1 MLVGYLKVYSYNR
14 RRIKWVFVAVCI
26 AAAVIAG
33 RLFYIMVVKA
43 EYYSER
49 AEQLHERE
57 RSIKA
62 PRGKIYDR
70 NGNILADNRA
80 VCSVSVIHSQIE
92 DEEKVIKLLE
102 KYLDKSPDEIRKKVT
117 KISSREIVAV
127 NVDKESGERIKEA
140 SLPGVKVDED
150 YKRNYPYN
158 ELASKILGFT
168 GADNQGILGLEVSY
182 DSVLTGTPGSINAVT
197 DAKGVEL
204 AEYADTRTDPK
215 AGNSLITTLDINIQK
230 YAEQAAYKVMTEK
243 NAERVCVLVMN
254 PQNGEIYAMVDAP
267 EYNLNKPFEL
277 VEYTKNE
284 KKSESDDNDNLEP
297 ESDSDADKNTESDAD
312 VDANTKSDN
321 MSVTA
326 ISQMDKLNNMWR
338 NYLISDTY
346 EPGSTAKIV
355 TLTAALETGSVD
367 KSNTFFCPGYRIVED
382 RRIRCSKTTGHGS
395 QSLEQA
401 LMNSCNPAFMDI
413 GERTGVD
420 NMYDYYHKL
429 GLFDRSGIDLP
440 GEANSIMHKKENV
453 GPVELATMSFGQSFQ
468 VTPIQFMAAVASVIN
483 GGYSITP
490 HIGRQIVNSENG
502 AMSVLEFAEKKQV
515 ISENTSLQMRE
526 MLEKVVS
533 EGGGSKCAIEGYRIG
548 GKTATSE
555 KLPRGNGRYISSFIG
570 FAPADNPVVMT
581 AVLIDEPEGT
591 YYGGTIA
598 APVVR
603 DIFLNILPYL
613 GIDKVSNEY

>member
-1 MLVGYLKVYSYNR
+1 MQDDRVKVYSYNR
-14 RRIKWVFVAVCI
+14 RRIKYIFVMVCI
-26 AAAVIAG
+26 AATVIIG
-33 RLFYIMVVKA
+33 RLAYIMVLKA
-43 EYYSER
+43 KYYSER
-49 AEQLHERE
+49 ADNLHERE

-62 PRGKIYDR
+62 PRGRIYDR

-92 DEEKVIKLLE
+92 DEEAVIDLLE
-102 KYLDKSPDEIRKKVT
+102 KYLDKSPEEIRKKVT
-117 KISSREIVAV
+117 KVSSREIIAV
-127 NVDKESGERIKEA
+127 NVSEETGDMIRA
-140 SLPGVKVDED
+140 AALPGIKVDED
-150 YKRNYPYN
+150 YKRNYPYD
-158 ELASKILGFT
+158 ELASKMIGFT

-182 DSVLTGTPGSINAVT
+182 DSVLTGVPGSINAVT
-197 DAKGVEL
+197 DARGIEL
-204 AEYADTRTDPK
+204 AEYAETRNDPIP
-215 AGNSLITTLDINIQK
+215 GDDLVTTIDINIQK
-230 YAEQAAYKVMTEK
+230 YATQAAYKVMTEK
-243 NAERVCVLVMN
+243 NANRVCVLVMN

-277 VEYTKNE
+277 INDGEKSAESTENGIEKDTDARKEEANDQASGNIYT
-284 KKSESDDNDNLEP
+284 
-297 ESDSDADKNTESDAD
+297 
-312 VDANTKSDN
+312 V
-321 MSVTA
+321 M
-326 ISQMDKLNNMWR
+326 SQMDKLNNMWR

-346 EPGSTAKIV
+346 EPGSTAKMI
-355 TLTAALETGSVD
+355 TLTAALETGAVN
-367 KSNTFFCPGYRIVED
+367 KSNSFYCPGYRIVED

-395 QSLEQA
+395 QTLEQA

-420 NMYDYYHKL
+420 GLYEYYHKL
-429 GLFDRSGIDLP
+429 GLFDRCGIDLP

-468 VTPIQFMAAVASVIN
+468 VTPIQFMSAVASVIN

-490 HIGRQIVNSENG
+490 HIGQKVMDSETG
-502 AMSVLEFAEKKQV
+502 ETSVLGFEEKKQV

-526 MLEKVVS
+526 MLEKVVA

-555 KLPRGNGRYISSFIG
+555 KLPRGTGRYISSFIG
-570 FAPADNPVVMT
+570 FAPADNPVVMA

>member
-1 MLVGYLKVYSYNR
+1 MQDDRVKVYSYNR
-14 RRIKWVFVAVCI
+14 RRIKYIFVMVCI
-26 AAAVIAG
+26 AATVIIG
-33 RLFYIMVVKA
+33 RLAYIMVLKA
-43 EYYSER
+43 KYYSER
-49 AEQLHERE
+49 ADNLHERE

-62 PRGKIYDR
+62 PRGRIYDR

-92 DEEKVIKLLE
+92 DEEAVIDLLE
-102 KYLDKSPDEIRKKVT
+102 KYLDKSPEEIRKKVT
-117 KISSREIVAV
+117 KVSSREIIAV
-127 NVDKESGERIKEA
+127 NVSEETGDMIRA
-140 SLPGVKVDED
+140 AALPGIKVDED
-150 YKRNYPYN
+150 YKRNYPYD
-158 ELASKILGFT
+158 ELASKMLGFT

-182 DSVLTGTPGSINAVT
+182 DSVLTGVPGSINAVT
-197 DAKGVEL
+197 DARGIEL
-204 AEYADTRTDPK
+204 AEYAETRNDPIP
-215 AGNSLITTLDINIQK
+215 GDDLVTTIDINIQK
-230 YAEQAAYKVMTEK
+230 YATQAAYKVMTEK
-243 NAERVCVLVMN
+243 NANRVCMLVMN

-277 VEYTKNE
+277 INDGE
-284 KKSESDDNDNLEP
+284 KSAESTENGIEKDTDARKEEANDQASGNIH
-297 ESDSDADKNTESDAD
+297 T
-312 VDANTKSDN
+312 V
-321 MSVTA
+321 M
-326 ISQMDKLNNMWR
+326 SQMDKLNNMWR

-346 EPGSTAKIV
+346 EPGSTAKMI
-355 TLTAALETGSVD
+355 TLTAALETGAVD
-367 KSNTFFCPGYRIVED
+367 KSNSFYCPGYRIVED

-395 QSLEQA
+395 QTLEQA

-420 NMYDYYHKL
+420 GLYEYYHKL
-429 GLFDRSGIDLP
+429 GLFDRCGIDLP

-468 VTPIQFMAAVASVIN
+468 VTPIQFMSAVASVIN

-490 HIGRQIVNSENG
+490 HIGQKVMDSETG
-502 AMSVLEFAEKKQV
+502 ETSVLGFEEKKQV

-526 MLEKVVS
+526 MLEKVVA

-555 KLPRGNGRYISSFIG
+555 KLPRGTGRYISSFIG
-570 FAPADNPVVMT
+570 FAPADNPVVMA

>member
-1 MLVGYLKVYSYNR
+1 MQDDRVKVYSYNR
-14 RRIKWVFVAVCI
+14 RRIKYIFVMVCI
-26 AAAVIAG
+26 AATVIIG
-33 RLFYIMVVKA
+33 RLAYIMVLKA
-43 EYYSER
+43 KYYSER
-49 AEQLHERE
+49 ADNLHERE

-62 PRGKIYDR
+62 PRGRIYDR

-92 DEEKVIKLLE
+92 DEEAVIDLLE
-102 KYLDKSPDEIRKKVT
+102 KYLDKSPEEIRKKVT
-117 KISSREIVAV
+117 KISSREIIAV
-127 NVDKESGERIKEA
+127 NVSEETGDMIRA
-140 SLPGVKVDED
+140 AALPGIKVDED
-150 YKRNYPYN
+150 YKRNYPYD
-158 ELASKILGFT
+158 ELASKMLGFT

-182 DSVLTGTPGSINAVT
+182 DSVLTGVPGSINAVT
-197 DAKGVEL
+197 DARGIEL
-204 AEYADTRTDPK
+204 AEYAETRNDPIP
-215 AGNSLITTLDINIQK
+215 GDDLVTTIDINIQK
-230 YAEQAAYKVMTEK
+230 YATQAAYKVMTEK
-243 NAERVCVLVMN
+243 NANRVCVLVMN

-277 VEYTKNE
+277 INDGEKSAESTENGIEKDTDARKEEANDQASGNIYT
-284 KKSESDDNDNLEP
+284 
-297 ESDSDADKNTESDAD
+297 
-312 VDANTKSDN
+312 V
-321 MSVTA
+321 M
-326 ISQMDKLNNMWR
+326 SQMDKLNNMWR

-346 EPGSTAKIV
+346 EPGSTAKMI
-355 TLTAALETGSVD
+355 TLTAALETGAVN
-367 KSNTFFCPGYRIVED
+367 KSNSFYCPGYRIVED

-395 QSLEQA
+395 QTLEQA

-420 NMYDYYHKL
+420 GLYEYYHKL
-429 GLFDRSGIDLP
+429 GLFDRCGIDLP

-468 VTPIQFMAAVASVIN
+468 VTPIQFMSAVASVIN

-490 HIGRQIVNSENG
+490 HIGQKVMDSETG
-502 AMSVLEFAEKKQV
+502 ETSVLGFEEKKQV

-526 MLEKVVS
+526 MLEKVVA

-555 KLPRGNGRYISSFIG
+555 KLPRGTGRYISSFIG
-570 FAPADNPVVMT
+570 FAPADNPVVMA

>member
-1 MLVGYLKVYSYNR
+1 MQDDRVKVYSYNR
-14 RRIKWVFVAVCI
+14 RRIKYIFVMVCI
-26 AAAVIAG
+26 AAAVIIG
-33 RLFYIMVVKA
+33 RLAYIMVLKA
-43 EYYSER
+43 KYYSER
-49 AEQLHERE
+49 ADNLHERE

-62 PRGKIYDR
+62 PRGRIYDR

-92 DEEKVIKLLE
+92 DEEAVIDLLE
-102 KYLDKSPDEIRKKVT
+102 KYLDKSPEEIRKKVT
-117 KISSREIVAV
+117 KVSSREIIAV
-127 NVDKESGERIKEA
+127 NVSEETGDMIRA
-140 SLPGVKVDED
+140 AALPGIKVDED
-150 YKRNYPYN
+150 YKRNYPYD
-158 ELASKILGFT
+158 ELASKMLGFT

-182 DSVLTGTPGSINAVT
+182 DSVLTGVPGSINAVT
-197 DAKGVEL
+197 DARGIEL
-204 AEYADTRTDPK
+204 AEYAETRNDPIP
-215 AGNSLITTLDINIQK
+215 GDDLVTTIDINIQK
-230 YAEQAAYKVMTEK
+230 YATQAAYKVMTEK
-243 NAERVCVLVMN
+243 NANRVCVLVMN

-277 VEYTKNE
+277 INDGE
-284 KKSESDDNDNLEP
+284 KSAESTENGIEKDTDARKEEANDQAPGNIH
-297 ESDSDADKNTESDAD
+297 T
-312 VDANTKSDN
+312 V
-321 MSVTA
+321 M
-326 ISQMDKLNNMWR
+326 SQMDKLNNMWR

-346 EPGSTAKIV
+346 EPGSTAKMI
-355 TLTAALETGSVD
+355 TLTAALETGAVD
-367 KSNTFFCPGYRIVED
+367 KSNSFYCPGYRIVED

-395 QSLEQA
+395 QTLEQA

-420 NMYDYYHKL
+420 GLYEYYHKL
-429 GLFDRSGIDLP
+429 GLFDRCGIDLP

-468 VTPIQFMAAVASVIN
+468 VTPIQFMSAVASVIN

-490 HIGRQIVNSENG
+490 HIGQKVMDSETG
-502 AMSVLEFAEKKQV
+502 ETSVLGFEEKKQV

-526 MLEKVVS
+526 MLEKVVA

-555 KLPRGNGRYISSFIG
+555 KLPRGTGRYISSFIG
-570 FAPADNPVVMT
+570 FAPADNPVVMA

>member
-1 MLVGYLKVYSYNR
+1 MQDDRVKVYSYNR
-14 RRIKWVFVAVCI
+14 RRIKYIFVMVCI
-26 AAAVIAG
+26 AAAVIIG
-33 RLFYIMVVKA
+33 RLAYIMVLKA
-43 EYYSER
+43 KYYSER
-49 AEQLHERE
+49 ADNLHERE

-62 PRGKIYDR
+62 PRGRIYDR

-92 DEEKVIKLLE
+92 DEEAVIDLLE
-102 KYLDKSPDEIRKKVT
+102 KYLDKSPEEIRKKVT
-117 KISSREIVAV
+117 KVSSREIIAV
-127 NVDKESGERIKEA
+127 NVSEETGDMIRA
-140 SLPGVKVDED
+140 AALPGIKVDED
-150 YKRNYPYN
+150 YKRNYPYD
-158 ELASKILGFT
+158 ELASKMIGFT

-182 DSVLTGTPGSINAVT
+182 DSVLTGVPGSINAVT
-197 DAKGVEL
+197 DARGIEL
-204 AEYADTRTDPK
+204 AEYAETRNDPIP
-215 AGNSLITTLDINIQK
+215 GDDLVTTIDINIQK
-230 YAEQAAYKVMTEK
+230 YATQAAYKVMTEK
-243 NAERVCVLVMN
+243 NANRVCVLVMN

-277 VEYTKNE
+277 INDGEKSAESTENGIEKDTDARKEEANDQASGNIYT
-284 KKSESDDNDNLEP
+284 
-297 ESDSDADKNTESDAD
+297 
-312 VDANTKSDN
+312 V
-321 MSVTA
+321 M
-326 ISQMDKLNNMWR
+326 SQMDKLNNMWR

-346 EPGSTAKIV
+346 EPGSTAKMI
-355 TLTAALETGSVD
+355 TLTAALETGAVD
-367 KSNTFFCPGYRIVED
+367 KSNSFYCPGYRIVED

-395 QSLEQA
+395 QTLEQA

-420 NMYDYYHKL
+420 GLYEYYHKL
-429 GLFDRSGIDLP
+429 GLFDRCGIDLP

-468 VTPIQFMAAVASVIN
+468 VTPIQFMSAVASVIN

-490 HIGRQIVNSENG
+490 HIGQKVMDSETG
-502 AMSVLEFAEKKQV
+502 ETSVLGFEEKKQV

-526 MLEKVVS
+526 MLEKVVA

-555 KLPRGNGRYISSFIG
+555 KLPRGTGRYISSFIG
-570 FAPADNPVVMT
+570 FAPADNPVVMA

>member
-1 MLVGYLKVYSYNR
+1 MQDDRVKVYSYNR
-14 RRIKWVFVAVCI
+14 RRIKYIFVMVCI
-26 AAAVIAG
+26 AATVIIG
-33 RLFYIMVVKA
+33 RLAYIMVLKA
-43 EYYSER
+43 KYYSER
-49 AEQLHERE
+49 ADNLHERE

-62 PRGKIYDR
+62 PRGRIYDR

-92 DEEKVIKLLE
+92 DEEAVIDLLE
-102 KYLDKSPDEIRKKVT
+102 KYLDKSPEEIRKKVT
-117 KISSREIVAV
+117 KVSSREIIAV
-127 NVDKESGERIKEA
+127 NVSEETGDMIRA
-140 SLPGVKVDED
+140 AALPGIKVDED
-150 YKRNYPYN
+150 YKRNYPYD
-158 ELASKILGFT
+158 ELASKMLGFT

-182 DSVLTGTPGSINAVT
+182 DSVLTGVPGSINAVT
-197 DAKGVEL
+197 DARGIEL
-204 AEYADTRTDPK
+204 AEYAETRNDPIP
-215 AGNSLITTLDINIQK
+215 GDDLVTTIDINIQK
-230 YAEQAAYKVMTEK
+230 YATQAAYKVMTEK
-243 NAERVCVLVMN
+243 NANRVCVLVMN

-277 VEYTKNE
+277 INDGEKSAESTENGIEKDTDARKEEANDQASGNIYT
-284 KKSESDDNDNLEP
+284 
-297 ESDSDADKNTESDAD
+297 
-312 VDANTKSDN
+312 V
-321 MSVTA
+321 M
-326 ISQMDKLNNMWR
+326 SQMDKLNNMWR

-346 EPGSTAKIV
+346 EPGSTAKMI
-355 TLTAALETGSVD
+355 TLTAALETGAVN
-367 KSNTFFCPGYRIVED
+367 KSNSFYCPGYRIVED

-395 QSLEQA
+395 QTLEQA

-420 NMYDYYHKL
+420 GLYEYYHKL
-429 GLFDRSGIDLP
+429 GLFDRCGIDLP

-468 VTPIQFMAAVASVIN
+468 VPPIQFMSAVASVIN

-490 HIGRQIVNSENG
+490 HIGQKVMDSETG
-502 AMSVLEFAEKKQV
+502 ETSVLGFEEKKQV

-526 MLEKVVS
+526 MLEKVVA

-555 KLPRGNGRYISSFIG
+555 KLPRGTGRYISSFIG
-570 FAPADNPVVMT
+570 FAPADNPVVMA

>member
-1 MLVGYLKVYSYNR
+1 MQDDRVKVYSYNR
-14 RRIKWVFVAVCI
+14 RRIKYIFVMVCI
-26 AAAVIAG
+26 AATVIIG
-33 RLFYIMVVKA
+33 RLAYIMVLKA
-43 EYYSER
+43 KYYSER
-49 AEQLHERE
+49 ADNLHERE

-62 PRGKIYDR
+62 PRGRIYDR

-92 DEEKVIKLLE
+92 DEEAVIDLLE
-102 KYLDKSPDEIRKKVT
+102 KYLDKSPEEIRKKVT
-117 KISSREIVAV
+117 KVSSREIIAV
-127 NVDKESGERIKEA
+127 NVSEETGDMIRA
-140 SLPGVKVDED
+140 AALPGIKVDED
-150 YKRNYPYN
+150 YKRNYPYD
-158 ELASKILGFT
+158 ELASKMLGFT

-182 DSVLTGTPGSINAVT
+182 DSVLTGVPGSINAVT
-197 DAKGVEL
+197 DARGIEL
-204 AEYADTRTDPK
+204 AEYAETRNDPIP
-215 AGNSLITTLDINIQK
+215 GDDLVTTIDINIQK
-230 YAEQAAYKVMTEK
+230 YATQAAYKVMTEK
-243 NAERVCVLVMN
+243 NANRVCVLVMN

-277 VEYTKNE
+277 INDGEKSAESTENGIEKDTDARKEEANDQASGNIYT
-284 KKSESDDNDNLEP
+284 
-297 ESDSDADKNTESDAD
+297 
-312 VDANTKSDN
+312 V
-321 MSVTA
+321 M
-326 ISQMDKLNNMWR
+326 SQMDKLNNMWR

-346 EPGSTAKIV
+346 EPGSTAKMI
-355 TLTAALETGSVD
+355 TLTAALETGAVN
-367 KSNTFFCPGYRIVED
+367 KSNSFYCPGYRIVED

-395 QSLEQA
+395 QTLEQA
-401 LMNSCNPAFMDI
+401 LRNSCNPAFMDI

-420 NMYDYYHKL
+420 GLYEYYHKL
-429 GLFDRSGIDLP
+429 GLFDRCGIDLP

-468 VTPIQFMAAVASVIN
+468 VTPIQFMSAVASVIN

-490 HIGRQIVNSENG
+490 HIGQKVMDSETG
-502 AMSVLEFAEKKQV
+502 ETSVLGFEEKKQV

-526 MLEKVVS
+526 MLEKVVA

-555 KLPRGNGRYISSFIG
+555 KLPRGTGRYISSFIG
-570 FAPADNPVVMT
+570 FAPADNPVVMA

>member
-92 DEEKVIKLLE
+92 DEEKVINLLE
-102 KYLDKSPDEIRKKVT
+102 KYLDKSPEEIRKKVT

-355 TLTAALETGSVD
+355 TLTAALETGSVN
-367 KSNTFFCPGYRIVED
+367 KNNTFFCPGYRIVED

-490 HIGRQIVNSENG
+490 HIGRLIVNSENG

>member
-1 MLVGYLKVYSYNR
+1 MQDDRVKVYSYNR
-14 RRIKWVFVAVCI
+14 RRIKYIFVMVCI
-26 AAAVIAG
+26 AATVIIG
-33 RLFYIMVVKA
+33 RLAYIMVLKA
-43 EYYSER
+43 KYYSER
-49 AEQLHERE
+49 ADNLHERE

-62 PRGKIYDR
+62 PRGRIYDR

-92 DEEKVIKLLE
+92 DEEAVIDLLE
-102 KYLDKSPDEIRKKVT
+102 KYLDKSPEEIRKKVT
-117 KISSREIVAV
+117 KVSSREIIAV
-127 NVDKESGERIKEA
+127 NVSEETGDMIRA
-140 SLPGVKVDED
+140 AALPGIKVDED
-150 YKRNYPYN
+150 YKRNYPYD
-158 ELASKILGFT
+158 ELASKMLGFT

-182 DSVLTGTPGSINAVT
+182 DSVLTGVPGSINAVT
-197 DAKGVEL
+197 DARGIEL
-204 AEYADTRTDPK
+204 AEYAETRNDPIP
-215 AGNSLITTLDINIQK
+215 GDDLVTTIDINIQK
-230 YAEQAAYKVMTEK
+230 YATQAAYKVMTEK
-243 NAERVCVLVMN
+243 NANRVCVLVMN

-277 VEYTKNE
+277 INDGEKSAESTENGIEKDTDARKEEANDQASGNIYT
-284 KKSESDDNDNLEP
+284 
-297 ESDSDADKNTESDAD
+297 
-312 VDANTKSDN
+312 V
-321 MSVTA
+321 M
-326 ISQMDKLNNMWR
+326 SQMDKLNNMWR

-346 EPGSTAKIV
+346 EPGSTAKMI
-355 TLTAALETGSVD
+355 TLTAALETGAVD
-367 KSNTFFCPGYRIVED
+367 KSNSFYCPGYRIVED

-395 QSLEQA
+395 QTLEQA

-420 NMYDYYHKL
+420 GLYDYYHKL
-429 GLFDRSGIDLP
+429 GLFDSCGIDLP

-468 VTPIQFMAAVASVIN
+468 VTPIQFMSAVASVIN

-490 HIGRQIVNSENG
+490 HIGQKVMDSETG
-502 AMSVLEFAEKKQV
+502 ETSVLGFEEKKQV

-526 MLEKVVS
+526 MLEKVVA

-555 KLPRGNGRYISSFIG
+555 KLPRGTGRYISSFIG
-570 FAPADNPVVMT
+570 FAPADNPVVMA

>member
-1 MLVGYLKVYSYNR
+1 MQDDRVKVYSYNR
-14 RRIKWVFVAVCI
+14 RRIKYIFVMVCI
-26 AAAVIAG
+26 AAAVIIG
-33 RLFYIMVVKA
+33 RLAYIMVLKA
-43 EYYSER
+43 KYYSER
-49 AEQLHERE
+49 ADNLHERE

-62 PRGKIYDR
+62 PRGRIYDR

-92 DEEKVIKLLE
+92 DEEAVIDLLE
-102 KYLDKSPDEIRKKVT
+102 KYLDKSPEEIRKKVT
-117 KISSREIVAV
+117 KVSSREIIAV
-127 NVDKESGERIKEA
+127 NVSEETGDMIRA
-140 SLPGVKVDED
+140 AALPGIKVDED
-150 YKRNYPYN
+150 YKRNYPYD
-158 ELASKILGFT
+158 ELASKMLGFT

-182 DSVLTGTPGSINAVT
+182 DSVLTGVPGSINAVT
-197 DAKGVEL
+197 DARGIEL
-204 AEYADTRTDPK
+204 AEYVETRNDPIP
-215 AGNSLITTLDINIQK
+215 GDDLVTTIDINIQK
-230 YAEQAAYKVMTEK
+230 YATQAAYKVMTEK
-243 NAERVCVLVMN
+243 NANRVCVLVMN

-277 VEYTKNE
+277 INDGEKSAESTENGIEKDTDARKEEANDQASGNIYT
-284 KKSESDDNDNLEP
+284 
-297 ESDSDADKNTESDAD
+297 
-312 VDANTKSDN
+312 V
-321 MSVTA
+321 M
-326 ISQMDKLNNMWR
+326 SQMDKLNNMWR

-346 EPGSTAKIV
+346 EPGSTAKMI
-355 TLTAALETGSVD
+355 TLTAALETGAVN
-367 KSNTFFCPGYRIVED
+367 KSNSFYCPGYRIVED

-395 QSLEQA
+395 QTLEQA

-420 NMYDYYHKL
+420 GLYEYYHKL
-429 GLFDRSGIDLP
+429 GLFDRCGIDLP

-468 VTPIQFMAAVASVIN
+468 VTPIQFMSAVASVIN

-490 HIGRQIVNSENG
+490 HIGQKVMDSETG
-502 AMSVLEFAEKKQV
+502 ETSVLGFEEKKQV

-526 MLEKVVS
+526 MLEKVVA

-555 KLPRGNGRYISSFIG
+555 KLPRGTGRYISSFIG
-570 FAPADNPVVMT
+570 FAPADNPVVMA

>member
-1 MLVGYLKVYSYNR
+1 MQDDRVKVYSYNR
-14 RRIKWVFVAVCI
+14 RRIKYIFVMVCI
-26 AAAVIAG
+26 AATVIIG
-33 RLFYIMVVKA
+33 RLAYIMVLKA
-43 EYYSER
+43 KYYSER
-49 AEQLHERE
+49 ADNLHERE

-62 PRGKIYDR
+62 PRGRIYDR

-92 DEEKVIKLLE
+92 DEEAVIDLLE
-102 KYLDKSPDEIRKKVT
+102 KYLDKSPEEIRKKVT
-117 KISSREIVAV
+117 KVSSREIIAV
-127 NVDKESGERIKEA
+127 NVSEETGDMIRA
-140 SLPGVKVDED
+140 AALPGIKVDED
-150 YKRNYPYN
+150 YKRNYPYD
-158 ELASKILGFT
+158 ELASKMLGFT

-182 DSVLTGTPGSINAVT
+182 DSVLTGVPGSINAVT
-197 DAKGVEL
+197 DARGIEL
-204 AEYADTRTDPK
+204 AEYAETRNDPIP
-215 AGNSLITTLDINIQK
+215 GDDLVTTIDINIQK
-230 YAEQAAYKVMTEK
+230 YATQAAYKVMTEK
-243 NAERVCVLVMN
+243 NANRVCVLVMN

-277 VEYTKNE
+277 INDGEKSAESTENGIEKDTDARKEEANDQASGNIYT
-284 KKSESDDNDNLEP
+284 
-297 ESDSDADKNTESDAD
+297 
-312 VDANTKSDN
+312 V
-321 MSVTA
+321 M
-326 ISQMDKLNNMWR
+326 SQMDKLNNMWR

-346 EPGSTAKIV
+346 EPGSTAKMI
-355 TLTAALETGSVD
+355 TLTAALETGAVD
-367 KSNTFFCPGYRIVED
+367 KSNSFYCPGYRIVED

-395 QSLEQA
+395 QTLEQA

-420 NMYDYYHKL
+420 GLYEYYHKL
-429 GLFDRSGIDLP
+429 GLFDRCGIDLP

-468 VTPIQFMAAVASVIN
+468 VTPIQFMSAVASVIN

-490 HIGRQIVNSENG
+490 HIGQKVMDSETG
-502 AMSVLEFAEKKQV
+502 ETSVLGFEEKKQV

-526 MLEKVVS
+526 MLEKVVA

-555 KLPRGNGRYISSFIG
+555 KLPRGTGRYISSFIG
-570 FAPADNPVVMT
+570 FAPADNPVVMA

-598 APVVR
+598 TPVVR

>member
-1 MLVGYLKVYSYNR
+1 MQDDRVKVYSYNR
-14 RRIKWVFVAVCI
+14 RRIKYIFVMVCI
-26 AAAVIAG
+26 AAAVIIG
-33 RLFYIMVVKA
+33 RLAYIMVLKA
-43 EYYSER
+43 KYYSER
-49 AEQLHERE
+49 ADNLHERE

-62 PRGKIYDR
+62 PRGRIYDR

-92 DEEKVIKLLE
+92 DEEAVIDLLE
-102 KYLDKSPDEIRKKVT
+102 KYLDKSPEEIRKKVT
-117 KISSREIVAV
+117 KVSSREIIAV
-127 NVDKESGERIKEA
+127 NVSEETGDMIRA
-140 SLPGVKVDED
+140 AALPGIKVDED
-150 YKRNYPYN
+150 YKRNYPYD
-158 ELASKILGFT
+158 ELASKMLGFT

-182 DSVLTGTPGSINAVT
+182 DSVLTGVPGSINAVT
-197 DAKGVEL
+197 DARGIEL
-204 AEYADTRTDPK
+204 AEYAETRNDPIP
-215 AGNSLITTLDINIQK
+215 GDDLVTTIDINIQK
-230 YAEQAAYKVMTEK
+230 YATQAAYKVMTEK
-243 NAERVCVLVMN
+243 NANRVCVLVMN

-277 VEYTKNE
+277 INDGE
-284 KKSESDDNDNLEP
+284 KSAESTENGIEKDTDARKEEANDQASGNIH
-297 ESDSDADKNTESDAD
+297 T
-312 VDANTKSDN
+312 V
-321 MSVTA
+321 M
-326 ISQMDKLNNMWR
+326 SQMDKLNNMWR

-346 EPGSTAKIV
+346 EPGSTAKMI
-355 TLTAALETGSVD
+355 TLTAALETGAVD
-367 KSNTFFCPGYRIVED
+367 KSNSFYCPGYRIVED

-395 QSLEQA
+395 QTLEQA

-420 NMYDYYHKL
+420 GLYEYYHKL
-429 GLFDRSGIDLP
+429 GLFDRCGIDLP

-468 VTPIQFMAAVASVIN
+468 VTPIQFMSAVASVIN

-490 HIGRQIVNSENG
+490 HIGQKVMDSETG
-502 AMSVLEFAEKKQV
+502 ETSVLGFEEKKQV

-526 MLEKVVS
+526 MLEKVVA

-555 KLPRGNGRYISSFIG
+555 KLPRGTGRYISSFIG
-570 FAPADNPVVMT
+570 FAPADNPVVM
-581 AVLIDEPEGT
+581 ADEPEGT

>member
-1 MLVGYLKVYSYNR
+1 MQDDRVKVYSYNR
-14 RRIKWVFVAVCI
+14 RRIKYIFVMVCI
-26 AAAVIAG
+26 AATVIIG
-33 RLFYIMVVKA
+33 RLAYIMVLKA
-43 EYYSER
+43 KYYSER
-49 AEQLHERE
+49 ADNLHERE

-62 PRGKIYDR
+62 PRGRIYDR

-92 DEEKVIKLLE
+92 DEEAVIDLLE
-102 KYLDKSPDEIRKKVT
+102 KYLDKSPEEIRKKVT
-117 KISSREIVAV
+117 KVSSREIIAL
-127 NVDKESGERIKEA
+127 NVSEETGDMIRA
-140 SLPGVKVDED
+140 AALPGIKVDED
-150 YKRNYPYN
+150 YKRNYPYD
-158 ELASKILGFT
+158 ELASKMLGFT

-182 DSVLTGTPGSINAVT
+182 DSVLTGVPGSINAVT
-197 DAKGVEL
+197 DARGIEL
-204 AEYADTRTDPK
+204 AEYAETRNDPIP
-215 AGNSLITTLDINIQK
+215 GDDLVTTIDINIQK
-230 YAEQAAYKVMTEK
+230 YATQAAYKVMTEK
-243 NAERVCVLVMN
+243 NANRVCVLVMN

-277 VEYTKNE
+277 INDGEKSAESTENGIEKDTDARKEEANDQASGNIYT
-284 KKSESDDNDNLEP
+284 
-297 ESDSDADKNTESDAD
+297 
-312 VDANTKSDN
+312 V
-321 MSVTA
+321 M
-326 ISQMDKLNNMWR
+326 SQMDKLNNMWR

-346 EPGSTAKIV
+346 EPGSTAKMI
-355 TLTAALETGSVD
+355 TLTAALETGAVD
-367 KSNTFFCPGYRIVED
+367 KSNSFYCPGYRIVED

-395 QSLEQA
+395 QTLEQA

-420 NMYDYYHKL
+420 GLYEYYHKL
-429 GLFDRSGIDLP
+429 GLFDRCGIDLP

-468 VTPIQFMAAVASVIN
+468 VTPIQFMSAVASVIN

-490 HIGRQIVNSENG
+490 HIGQKVMDSETG
-502 AMSVLEFAEKKQV
+502 ETSVLGFEEKKQV

-526 MLEKVVS
+526 MLEKVVA

-555 KLPRGNGRYISSFIG
+555 KLPRGTGRYISSFIG
-570 FAPADNPVVMT
+570 FAPADNPVVMA

-598 APVVR
+598 APVVK

>member
-1 MLVGYLKVYSYNR
+1 MQDDRVKVYSYNR
-14 RRIKWVFVAVCI
+14 RRIKYIFVMVCI
-26 AAAVIAG
+26 AATVIIG
-33 RLFYIMVVKA
+33 RLAYIMVLKA
-43 EYYSER
+43 KYYSER
-49 AEQLHERE
+49 ADNLHERE

-62 PRGKIYDR
+62 PRGRIYDR

-92 DEEKVIKLLE
+92 DEEAVIDLLE
-102 KYLDKSPDEIRKKVT
+102 KYLDKSPEEIRKKVT
-117 KISSREIVAV
+117 KVSSREIIAV
-127 NVDKESGERIKEA
+127 NVSEETGDMIRA
-140 SLPGVKVDED
+140 AALPGIKVDED
-150 YKRNYPYN
+150 YKRNYPYD
-158 ELASKILGFT
+158 ELASKMLGFT

-182 DSVLTGTPGSINAVT
+182 DSVLTGVPGSINAVT
-197 DAKGVEL
+197 DARGIEL
-204 AEYADTRTDPK
+204 AEYAETRNDPIP
-215 AGNSLITTLDINIQK
+215 GDDLVTTIDINIQK
-230 YAEQAAYKVMTEK
+230 YATQAAYKVMTEK
-243 NAERVCVLVMN
+243 NANRVCVLVMN

-277 VEYTKNE
+277 INDGEKSAESTENGIEKDTDARKEEANDQASGNIYT
-284 KKSESDDNDNLEP
+284 
-297 ESDSDADKNTESDAD
+297 
-312 VDANTKSDN
+312 V
-321 MSVTA
+321 M
-326 ISQMDKLNNMWR
+326 SQMDKLNNMWR

-346 EPGSTAKIV
+346 EPGSTAKMI
-355 TLTAALETGSVD
+355 TLTAALETGAVN
-367 KSNTFFCPGYRIVED
+367 KSNSFYCPGYKIVED

-395 QSLEQA
+395 QTLEQA

-420 NMYDYYHKL
+420 GLYEYYHKL
-429 GLFDRSGIDLP
+429 GLFDRCGIDLP

-468 VTPIQFMAAVASVIN
+468 VTPIQFMSAVASVIN

-490 HIGRQIVNSENG
+490 HIGQKVMDSETG
-502 AMSVLEFAEKKQV
+502 ETSVLGFEEKKQV

-526 MLEKVVS
+526 MLEKVVA

-555 KLPRGNGRYISSFIG
+555 KLPRGTGRYISSFIG
-570 FAPADNPVVMT
+570 FAPADNPVVMA

>member
-1 MLVGYLKVYSYNR
+1 MQDDRVKVYSYNR
-14 RRIKWVFVAVCI
+14 RRIKYIFVMVCI
-26 AAAVIAG
+26 AAAVIIG
-33 RLFYIMVVKA
+33 RLAYIMVLKA
-43 EYYSER
+43 KYYSER
-49 AEQLHERE
+49 ADNLHERE

-62 PRGKIYDR
+62 PRGRIYDR

-92 DEEKVIKLLE
+92 DEEAVIDLLE
-102 KYLDKSPDEIRKKVT
+102 KYLDKSPEEIRKKVT
-117 KISSREIVAV
+117 KVSSREIIAV
-127 NVDKESGERIKEA
+127 NVSEETGDMIRA
-140 SLPGVKVDED
+140 AALPGIKVDED
-150 YKRNYPYN
+150 YKRNYPYD
-158 ELASKILGFT
+158 ELASKMLGFT

-182 DSVLTGTPGSINAVT
+182 DSVLTGVPGSINAVT
-197 DAKGVEL
+197 DARGIEL
-204 AEYADTRTDPK
+204 AEYAETRNDPIP
-215 AGNSLITTLDINIQK
+215 GDDLVTTIDINIQK
-230 YAEQAAYKVMTEK
+230 YATQAAYKVMTEK
-243 NAERVCVLVMN
+243 NANRVCVLVMN

-277 VEYTKNE
+277 INDGE
-284 KKSESDDNDNLEP
+284 KSAESIENGIEKDTDARKEEANDQASGNIH
-297 ESDSDADKNTESDAD
+297 T
-312 VDANTKSDN
+312 V
-321 MSVTA
+321 M
-326 ISQMDKLNNMWR
+326 SQMDKLNNMWR

-346 EPGSTAKIV
+346 EPGSTAKMI
-355 TLTAALETGSVD
+355 TLTAALETGAVD
-367 KSNTFFCPGYRIVED
+367 KSNSFYCPGYRIVED

-395 QSLEQA
+395 QTLEQA

-420 NMYDYYHKL
+420 GLYEYYHKL
-429 GLFDRSGIDLP
+429 GLFDRCGIDLP

-468 VTPIQFMAAVASVIN
+468 VTPIQFMSAVASVIN

-490 HIGRQIVNSENG
+490 HIGQKVMDSETG
-502 AMSVLEFAEKKQV
+502 ETSVLGFEEKKQV

-526 MLEKVVS
+526 MLEKVVA

-555 KLPRGNGRYISSFIG
+555 KLPRGTGRYISSFIG
-570 FAPADNPVVMT
+570 FAPADNPVVMA